1 LGKTLTEING
11 LPAEEYES
19 WKLYYQIE
27 PFGWHDNEYRMGAI
41 LAMLNNVNASKKKDA
56 KKESDYMRDMPKLIM
71 RAYQNMS
78 AEDKRR
84 ERLLK
89 ASIEERRQLI
99 AQAFG
104 TIVKE
109 VKIGN
114 SGNDM
119 GGSQS

>member
-1 LGKTLTEING
+1 

-27 PFGWHDNEYRMGAI
+27 PFGWHDNEYRTGAI

-99 AQAFG
+99 AKAFG

-114 SGNDM
+114 RSNDSG
-119 GGSQS
+119 